1 MSSPKQQSN
10 PRVMMQKAQ
19 KAQRL
24 LNEIVLS
31 IGVRDISHPL
41 WETASAKTTAAAS
54 YIDFVVEALEA
65 IRDYNNSVEAS
76 KI

>member
-1 MSSPKQQSN
+1 MSTVKQQSN

-31 IGVRDISHPL
+31 IGVRDIVHPL
-41 WETASAKTTAAAS
+41 WDTVSSRTKLTATQ
-54 YIDFVVEALEA
+54 IDFIVEALEDVRA
-65 IRDYNNSVEAS
+65 HNAKIEAS